1 MQHYVDYR
9 AMQLRMKRHIVKFA
23 KHGEYQKY
31 NDYLRECENCRNI
44 YKLNEMMK
52 NISMELYKLEERD

>member
-9 AMQLRMKRHIVKFA
+9 SMQLRMKRHIVKFA
-23 KHGEYQKY
+23 KYGEYQKY
-31 NDYLRECENCRNI
+31 NDYLRECENCRNV

-52 NISMELYKLEERD
+52 NISMELYKLKERD